1 MDTTLLFTIGVQ
13 FLLLLL
19 SISIHEAAHA
29 WVADLCGDPTAR
41 SLGRTSLNPARHFEP
56 IGSLLFPALLLGLNT
71 LFFFGWGRPTPVV
84 DSNLRRPGRDDVLIV
99 AAGSFAN
106 LLLVAFATVAIMIAI
121 PILGP
126 EARQAGFFTLLHQT
140 KQAEALEGFP
150 IMFTL
155 VRLATIN
162 AFLAAFNL
170 IPLPPLDGGQIA
182 LHLLPPDWS
191 AKLFALRPYGF
202 IIGVALALVALPLLL
217 VPFYG
222 VLGLVINLL

>member
-1 MDTTLLFTIGVQ
+1 MDTHPLFTTGVQ

-29 WVADLCGDPTAR
+29 WVADLCGDPSAR
-41 SLGRTSLNPARHFEP
+41 SLGRTSLNPARHFDP
-56 IGSLLFPALLLGLNT
+56 IGSLLFPALLLGLNAP
-71 LFFFGWGRPTPVV
+71 LFGWGKPTPVV
-84 DSNLRRPGRDDVLIV
+84 DKNLRRPGRDDLLIV

-106 LLLVAFATVAIMIAI
+106 LLLVAIATVGIVVAIL
-121 PILGP
+121 ILGP
-126 EARQAGFFTLLHQT
+126 EARQAGFLTLVHQT
-140 KQAEALEGFP
+140 KQAEALPGFP
-150 IMFTL
+150 LLFTL

-182 LHLLPPDWS
+182 LHLLPPDWAARFS
-191 AKLFALRPYGF
+191 ALRPYGF
-202 IIGVALALVALPLLL
+202 IIGVALALAVLPLAL

-222 VLGLVINLL
+222 VLGLVINLV

>member
-1 MDTTLLFTIGVQ
+1 MDTLLLFTTGVQ

-41 SLGRTSLNPARHFEP
+41 SLGRTSLNPGRHFDP
-56 IGSLLFPALLLGLNT
+56 IGVLLFPALLLGLNAP
-71 LFFFGWGRPTPVV
+71 LFGWGKPTPVV
-84 DSNLRRPGRDDVLIV
+84 DKNLRRPGRDDILVV

-106 LLLVAFATVAIMIAI
+106 LLLVAIATVGIMAAIL
-121 PILGP
+121 ILGP
-126 EARQAGFFTLLHQT
+126 EARQAGFLTLVHQT
-140 KQAEALEGFP
+140 KEAEALAGFP
-150 IMFTL
+150 LMFTL

-170 IPLPPLDGGQIA
+170 IPLPPFDGGQIA
-182 LHLLPPDWS
+182 LHLLPSDWAARFS
-191 AKLFALRPYGF
+191 ALRPYGF
-202 IIGVALALVALPLLL
+202 IIGLALALSALPLAL

-222 VLGLVINLL
+222 ILGLVINLI